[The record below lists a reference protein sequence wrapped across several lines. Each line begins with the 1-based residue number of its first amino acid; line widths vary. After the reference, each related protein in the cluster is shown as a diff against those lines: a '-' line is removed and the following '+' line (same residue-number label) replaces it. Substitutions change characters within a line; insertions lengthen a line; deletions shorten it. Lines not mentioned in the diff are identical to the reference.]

1 MLPNPSGAIKSE
13 PPADGAEE
21 RWQIESHAPKFPNR
35 TATHPKWSRIL
46 NRTGKIAAV
55 LAVVVAAG
63 VLGWKYV
70 QDRNAA
76 QAMQGIASGN
86 GRIEATEIDIAARTA
101 GRLTDVLVKEGD
113 FVEVG
118 QVVARMDIEQL
129 AAEKREAEAQLARAR
144 IGIDTARSLVTQRQ
158 AEKEAAAA
166 TVAQNEVELQ
176 SAQKK
181 FARSEQLSR
190 SGTVSE
196 QTLDDDRAR
205 VETARAAVA
214 AARAQLA
221 ATDAA
226 IGAAQS
232 QVVDAE
238 ASVEAAQATIAR
250 IEADLRDSELKA
262 PRSGRVQYLV
272 ARPGEVVAAGG
283 RVLNMLDISDV
294 YMTFFLST
302 ADAGRTAIGSE
313 ARIVLDA
320 APQYVIPAHISFLS
334 DVAQFTPKTVETEE
348 ERQKLMFRIRAQ
360 VPQELLQKYVAQV
373 KTGLPGRAY
382 VKIDANAQ
390 WPAALSQPLAP

>member
-1 MLPNPSGAIKSE
+1 VNRNPFDME
-13 PPADGAEE
+13 P
-21 RWQIESHAPKFPNR
+21 H
-35 TATHPKWSRIL
+35 L

-55 LAVVVAAG
+55 LAVVIAAG
-63 VLGWKYV
+63 ALGWKYV
-70 QDRNAA
+70 QDWNAEE
-76 QAMQGIASGN
+76 AMQGIASGN
-86 GRIEATEIDIAARTA
+86 GRIEAAEIDIAARTA
-101 GRLTDVLVKEGD
+101 GRLSEVLVREGD
-113 FVEVG
+113 FVEAG

-129 AAEKREAEAQLARAR
+129 AAQKREAEAQLSRAQ
-144 IGIDTARSLVTQRQ
+144 IAIETARSFVTQRQ

-166 TVAQNEVELQ
+166 TVGQHEVELQ
-176 SAQKK
+176 SAQNRL
-181 FARSEQLSR
+181 ARSEQLAR
-190 SGTVSE
+190 TGTVSA
-196 QTLDDDRAR
+196 QILDDDRAR
-205 VETARAAVA
+205 VETAKATVSAAK
-214 AARAQLA
+214 AQLA

-262 PRSGRVQYLV
+262 PRSGRIQYLV

-294 YMTFFLST
+294 YMTFFLPT

-320 APQYVIPAHISFLS
+320 APQYVIPARISFVS

-348 ERQKLMFRIRAQ
+348 ERQKLMFRLRAQ
-360 VPQELLQKYVAQV
+360 VPEELLQKYVAQV

-382 VKIDANAQ
+382 VKVASDAQ
-390 WPAALSQPLAP
+390 WPAALAKPLTP

>member
-1 MLPNPSGAIKSE
+1 
-13 PPADGAEE
+13 
-21 RWQIESHAPKFPNR
+21 
-35 TATHPKWSRIL
+35 
-46 NRTGKIAAV
+46 
-55 LAVVVAAG
+55 
-63 VLGWKYV
+63 
-70 QDRNAA
+70 
-76 QAMQGIASGN
+76 MQGIASGN

-390 WPAALSQPLAP
+390 WPVALSQPLAP